1 MHLWGLFALSHLV
14 VFSGASLR
22 SVYTVPSCVAA
33 VVILIVLHLWGLC
46 CHILCCCGV
55 SGDPPLWSVC
65 TVTQTH
71 NLWSCLHGSLLCV
84 VALIV
89 SLVVQLVAVVYLL
102 LTNLHLQT
110 ASEITEEV
118 TQTIEELI
126 LQRIKDKAFDDNQRQ
141 VRPREEAYELK
152 TQKTL
157 DQEKSKL
164 SLHEVYEQE
173 YLKLQAVSISISLCH
188 KTCVVSGCIFQYF

>member
-1 MHLWGLFALSHLV
+1 M
-14 VFSGASLR
+14 ASFF
-22 SVYTVPSCVAA
+22 
-33 VVILIVLHLWGLC
+33 VLLHSLLAF
-46 CHILCCCGV
+46 LY
-55 SGDPPLWSVC
+55 
-65 TVTQTH
+65 
-71 NLWSCLHGSLLCV
+71 NLWLS
-84 VALIV
+84 A
-89 SLVVQLVAVVYLL
+89 YLL
-102 LTNLHLQT
+102 LTNLRLQT

-188 KTCVVSGCIFQYF
+188 KTCVVSLSGCIFQYF